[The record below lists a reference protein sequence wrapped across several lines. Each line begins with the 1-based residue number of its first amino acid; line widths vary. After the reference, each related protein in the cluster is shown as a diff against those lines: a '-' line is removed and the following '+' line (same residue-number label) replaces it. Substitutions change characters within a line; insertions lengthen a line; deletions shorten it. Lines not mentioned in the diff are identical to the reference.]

1 MRTRALLTLPFLAV
15 FLATF
20 PMTGQAQAADP
31 AKEAQRQFELG
42 TEMILDGLR
51 MLIERI
57 PQFSAPEILP
67 NGDIIIRRRN
77 PQTPPRSDDDDK
89 DDTDQDIK
97 KL

>member
-1 MRTRALLTLPFLAV
+1 
-15 FLATF
+15 
-20 PMTGQAQAADP
+20 
-31 AKEAQRQFELG
+31 
-42 TEMILDGLR
+42 LR

>member
-1 MRTRALLTLPFLAV
+1 MRTRALLALPFLAV

-57 PQFSAPEILP
+57 P
-67 NGDIIIRRRN
+67 
-77 PQTPPRSDDDDK
+77 PRSDDDDK